1 MKLHESNSMIRAIDD
16 NKLKVSFKRGKKFD
30 ISYICVRVRTR
41 VCVCTRIYSLFESI
55 LQFIQLVT

>member
-30 ISYICVRVRTR
+30 ILHICVRVRTR
-41 VCVCTRIYSLFESI
+41 VCVYTYIFT
-55 LQFIQLVT
+55 F